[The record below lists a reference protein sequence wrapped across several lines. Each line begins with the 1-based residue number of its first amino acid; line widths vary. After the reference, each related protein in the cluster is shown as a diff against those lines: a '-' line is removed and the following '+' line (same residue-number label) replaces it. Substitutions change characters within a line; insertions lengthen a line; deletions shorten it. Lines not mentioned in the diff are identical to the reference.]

1 MFLNL
6 RLKLTL
12 INASVIF
19 LLFVFLITG
28 TYYFSHLQMTKRSQ
42 EIAQRIMAGIQSG
55 EINDLPV
62 RLFKE
67 LETPEKP
74 EKPEL
79 PGTFRPLRPLRTSL
93 EPPGELRPPGPRF
106 FFVKTSENGKITFL
120 SSDQPLAMDKLK
132 VLVAATTAK
141 ENMQGF
147 VTLENNDYPYLKATT
162 SDHETIIVFQDFTS
176 ENYML
181 RIQATAFVLA
191 GLICI
196 LLSFCGSFFMAN
208 RAMGPIKKAWQ
219 QQQDFLSDASHELR
233 TPLTVIQTTLDVV
246 LGNQTETVAS
256 QNKWLQNIREE
267 SLQMASLVDSLLFL
281 ARADS
286 NQQLLDK
293 QPFSLDHAL
302 RQAVAPFEALAA
314 VKKITL
320 ELFINNEIIFHGDE
334 ARLKQVIG
342 ILLDNAIRHTPESGH
357 ISIRLIRSEN
367 KTTLTITDSG
377 EGIETVYLT
386 KIFDRFYQVDKSRSK
401 GGSGLGLAIA
411 KWIVESHDGTISVI
425 STPGTTTT
433 FTVQLP

>member
-12 INASVIF
+12 MNASVIF

-42 EIAQRIMAGIQSG
+42 EIAQRIMAGIQAG

-62 RLFKE
+62 RIFKE
-67 LETPEKP
+67 LEAPEKS
-74 EKPEL
+74 EKPGL
-79 PGTFRPLRPLRTSL
+79 PGDFRPLRPFRTSL
-93 EPPGELRPPGPRF
+93 EAPGEPRPPGPRF

-120 SSDQPLAMDKLK
+120 SSDQPLANDKLK
-132 VLVAATTAK
+132 VLVAATIDK
-141 ENMQGF
+141 DNLQGF
-147 VTLENNDYPYLKATT
+147 VTLENNDYPYLKSTT
-162 SDHETIIVFQDFTS
+162 SNHETIIVFQDFTS
-176 ENYML
+176 ENSML
-181 RIQATAFVLA
+181 RIQATAFVIA

-246 LGNQTETVAS
+246 LGNQAETVAS

-267 SLQMASLVDSLLFL
+267 SIQMSSLVDSLLFL

-314 VKKITL
+314 VKNITL
-320 ELFINNEIIFHGDE
+320 ELCINNEITFYGDE
-334 ARLKQVIG
+334 ARLKQVVG

-357 ISIRLIRSEN
+357 IAIRLIRSEN
-367 KTTLTITDSG
+367 KTMLTITDSG

-401 GGSGLGLAIA
+401 GGSGLGLSIA
-411 KWIVESHDGTISVI
+411 KWIIESHDGTISVTSI
-425 STPGTTTT
+425 PGITTT